1 MLISDV
7 LRTKGHEVFTIR
19 PEQTVKD
26 AVERLAAHRIGALVV
41 EEHAK
46 AVGVFSERDLVN
58 SLANSGVR
66 AYEHP
71 VRDLM
76 SSPIVTG
83 SPGDTIEHSLSMMIE
98 RRIRHL
104 PIVGPNGLAGMV
116 TVGDLIKHRL
126 DQKELEAGVLLDISR
141 MHS

>member
-19 PEQTVKD
+19 PEQAVKE

-41 EEHAK
+41 EEHGKPA
-46 AVGVFSERDLVN
+46 GIFSERDLVN
-58 SLANSGVR
+58 SLAKNGVS
-66 AYEHP
+66 AYGHA
-71 VRDLM
+71 VREMM
-76 SSPIVTG
+76 SSPAVTG
-83 SPGDTIEHSLSMMIE
+83 VPGDTIEHALSMMIE

-104 PIVGPNGLAGMV
+104 PIIGPNGLAGMV
-116 TVGDLIKHRL
+116 TLGDLIKHRL